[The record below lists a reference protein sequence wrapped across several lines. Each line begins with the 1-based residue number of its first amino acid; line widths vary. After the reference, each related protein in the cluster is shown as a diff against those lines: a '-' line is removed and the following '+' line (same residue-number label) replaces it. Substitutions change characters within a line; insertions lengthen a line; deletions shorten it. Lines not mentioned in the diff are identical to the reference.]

1 MYINDSRNT
10 PRVSIRKIER
20 YSYRARPDLLSL
32 LAITSSLCDLMSS
45 LQTLVASLY
54 EMVLLA
60 AICFVMQLMSKRLL
74 ETGGTEFAAVA
85 DATSETANATIVAK
99 CFIYITRRPQKP
111 ADFMVPS
118 MHGRTPCSRG
128 ESRHPLSVFCRQ
140 RPQWG
145 R

>member
-1 MYINDSRNT
+1 
-10 PRVSIRKIER
+10 
-20 YSYRARPDLLSL
+20 LLSL
-32 LAITSSLCDLMSS
+32 LAITSSFCDLMSS
-45 LQTLVASLY
+45 LQTFVASLY

-85 DATSETANATIVAK
+85 DAASEANATIVAR
-99 CFIYITRRPQKP
+99 CFIYITRRPQQP
-111 ADFMVPS
+111 ADFTVPS
-118 MHGRTPCSRG
+118 MHGWNPRSRG

-140 RPQWG
+140 RPRWCRCITESFCNSRRQLLQFAQALCTL